1 MGAALDGV
9 LTVHKRVVLLA
20 RLIRMGERNLYIF
33 SFQVDNRIE
42 RVGTH
47 VLRQQVEQAVLR
59 SVLTPVVEQGETRI
73 QIRIVA
79 HHLLD
84 IIVAEMV
91 VLKQPLAVVRRELN
105 QRAALLAAVIVH
117 HPRVAHQMPLMEDR
131 LARLALAERLHGE
144 VHRQGIHRFRTHA
157 VQSHG
162 LLERLGVVLAAGV
175 QQRHC
180 IHHLPQGYAAPIV
193 AHAHLLIAHGNLYH
207 LAFAHAIL
215 IDGVIDG
222 LFDKHIDTVIGVAA
236 VA

>member
-1 MGAALDGV
+1 MRTALDGV

-20 RLIRMGERNLYIF
+20 RLIGVGERYLYVL
-33 SFQVDNRIE
+33 SFQVDNRVE

-84 IIVAEMV
+84 IIVAEMI
-91 VLKQPLAVVRRELN
+91 VLEQPLAVVRRELN
-105 QRAALLAAVIVH
+105 QRAALLAAIVVH

-144 VHRQGIHRFRTHA
+144 VH
-157 VQSHG
+157 
-162 LLERLGVVLAAGV
+162 
-175 QQRHC
+175 
-180 IHHLPQGYAAPIV
+180 
-193 AHAHLLIAHGNLYH
+193 
-207 LAFAHAIL
+207 
-215 IDGVIDG
+215 
-222 LFDKHIDTVIGVAA
+222 
-236 VA
+236 